1 MFINT
6 VQTES
11 NFKTGKTHYDS
22 RIPKTEEPKIETILI
37 DKEKLQNVITL
48 YTHNM
53 PILCLITLDDETIEG
68 IPTNIENNEL
78 DLLVKNSHIKIN
90 LSKIRDFKILEI

>member
-6 VQTES
+6 VQTDS
-11 NFKTGKTHYDS
+11 NFETGKTHYDS
-22 RIPKTEEPKIETILI
+22 RVPKKEIKQTETILI

-53 PILCLITLDDETIEG
+53 PILCSLTLDDGNIEG
-68 IPTNIENNEL
+68 IPTNIINNEL
-78 DLLVKNSHIKIN
+78 DLLVKDSHIKID